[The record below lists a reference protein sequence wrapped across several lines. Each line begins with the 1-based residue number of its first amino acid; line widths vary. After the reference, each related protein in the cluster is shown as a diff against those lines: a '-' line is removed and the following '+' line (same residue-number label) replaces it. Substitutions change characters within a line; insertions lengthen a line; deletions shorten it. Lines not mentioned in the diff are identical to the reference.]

1 MNKKAF
7 TIIEVLISMG
17 ILATLVGSVTPIMV
31 TKLNVDY
38 AKKTARE
45 MMSVEQAAKN
55 YYKDNYSWPAS
66 IQELKDG
73 GYVNA
78 SWNELDPWGQPFQ
91 VSSTA
96 ERFTVSAR
104 GVPEKY
110 QGAALMILPQ
120 SRRAG
125 GSIITS
131 TVSPPGE
138 ALASREM
145 LHKSSN
151 DDEYRTMKDTL
162 YVPRVES
169 NDPSKPYYYD
179 YNTGLAYVED
189 LYVESLGK
197 NISEFKPTIHKIKR
211 VVEYKDVY
219 DRPYGTPEPRQPG
232 QVWNQWDCKHTVK
245 TWYKSGGWSGG
256 WYHGSDEGWQWDGG
270 REEGYGDRGAWH
282 TITHHVPSGWHFSHA
297 VPLGWPQA
305 RTFRDSGNG
314 SSCDYQANDFDGN
327 KTYDDVGMR
336 LYGWRIQ

>member
-7 TIIEVLISMG
+7 TIIEVLISMT
-17 ILATLVGSVTPIMV
+17 ILATLVGSITPIMI

-55 YYKDNYSWPAS
+55 YYKDNYSWPTTL
-66 IQELKDG
+66 QTLKDSG
-73 GYVNA
+73 HLNPN
-78 SWNELDPWGQPFQ
+78 WDCTDPWGQPFQ

-96 ERFTVSAR
+96 ERFTVSAS

-110 QGAALMILPQ
+110 QGAALMMLPQ

-125 GSIITS
+125 GGVITS

-138 ALASREM
+138 ALACREM

-189 LYVESLGK
+189 LYVEALGK
-197 NISEFKPTIHKIKR
+197 NISEFKPTVHKIKR
-211 VVEYKDVY
+211 VVKYVDVY
-219 DRPYGTPEPRQPG
+219 DLPYGSPEPPQPG
-232 QVWNQWDCKHTVK
+232 QVWNQWDCWHTVK
-245 TWYKSGGWSGG
+245 TKYDSGSWPQ
-256 WYHGSDEGWQWDGG
+256 GSSESWQWDGG
-270 REEGYGDRGAWH
+270 RWDGYGKHGAWH

-327 KTYDDVGMR
+327 KTVNVGMR